1 MWTVCNAGRS
11 NSRGKSYH
19 RVTGERRQTLPN
31 QLFAGPARYQT
42 SSMWPPLVALIV
54 AIVVQAGLQLLGGV
68 LGAYVAA
75 GETHLV
81 AGVPADKRLLTSILV
96 FLALSQVCVIAFVW
110 WAAGLFG
117 GDPRAVLQ
125 LDRRLPAS
133 GDVAIALAALALIL
147 GTYNLLVYLF
157 RPDLFMADVAPFLPM
172 LQAPMWPVTALAV
185 GIGAPISEELLFR
198 GFLLSALARWR
209 AGYWP
214 AAIVANVAWT
224 SFHFGY
230 SVAGLIEVF
239 LGGLFF
245 SWLLW
250 RTGSLWLPIIG
261 HATTNIV
268 FLLVIAVYPFQ

>member
-1 MWTVCNAGRS
+1 
-11 NSRGKSYH
+11 
-19 RVTGERRQTLPN
+19 
-31 QLFAGPARYQT
+31 
-42 SSMWPPLVALIV
+42 MWPPWVALIV

-117 GDPRAVLQ
+117 SDPRSVLQ

-133 GDVAIALAALALIL
+133 GDVAITLAALALIL

>member
-1 MWTVCNAGRS
+1 M
-11 NSRGKSYH
+11 
-19 RVTGERRQTLPN
+19 PN
-31 QLFAGPARYQT
+31 QLLAGPPRYET
-42 SSMWPPLVALIV
+42 HSPWPPLVALVV
-54 AIVVQAGLQLLGGV
+54 AIIAQAGLQLLGGL

-81 AGVPADKRLLTSILV
+81 AGIPEDKRLLTSILV
-96 FLALSQVCVIAFVW
+96 FLALSQVCVIALAW

-117 GDPRAVLQ
+117 GDRRAVLQ
-125 LDRRLPAS
+125 LHRGFPGG
-133 GDVAIALAALALIL
+133 GDIVIALAGLALVI
-147 GTYNLLVYLF
+147 GVYNLLVWLI
-157 RPDLFMADVAPFLPM
+157 RPDLFMVDVAPFLPM

-209 AGYWP
+209 AGFWP
-214 AAIVANVAWT
+214 AALVANVAWT
-224 SFHFGY
+224 SFHLGY

-261 HATTNIV
+261 HAVTNMV
-268 FLLVIAVYPFQ
+268 FLIVIAVYPFQ